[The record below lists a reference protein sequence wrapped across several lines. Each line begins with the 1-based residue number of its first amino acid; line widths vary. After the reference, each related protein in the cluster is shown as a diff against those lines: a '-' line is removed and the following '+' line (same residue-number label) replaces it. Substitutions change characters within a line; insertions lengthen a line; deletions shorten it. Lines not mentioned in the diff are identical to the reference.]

1 MKKVLLSAFA
11 LILSVS
17 MYAIGYVSG
26 ISITLFDG
34 DSEMPECNIA
44 VPDGSTP
51 DQTNT
56 ITPEDNAVAV
66 YAIYN
71 DAAYDLF
78 KQKETGSFKMKN
90 IPLGIKTNGSTSY
103 ELWFNGMV
111 GDVVLYDK
119 EKGGTGGVV
128 DVNSDYSFT
137 ISESQKN
144 SRIDD
149 RFVLYYIVEELEV
162 CFKNNKLQISSNPYT
177 DGIVVKKDGVAITG
191 SPFSDDVS
199 EIDLSG
205 ASFATGRYTVEF
217 GGGKAGGGEEFVVI
231 KE

>member
-17 MYAIGYVSG
+17 MSAVGYVSK
-26 ISITLFDG
+26 ITITLFDG
-34 DSEMPECNIA
+34 DSEMPECGVAI
-44 VPDGSTP
+44 PDGSTME
-51 DQTNT
+51 QTNT

-71 DAAYDLF
+71 NDAYDLF
-78 KQKETGSFKMKN
+78 RKKEEGGFKMKN
-90 IPLGIKTNGSTSY
+90 IPLGIKTNASTSY
-103 ELWFNGMV
+103 EFWFTDVTGT
-111 GDVVLYDK
+111 VVLYDK

-137 ISESQKN
+137 IDPSQKN

-217 GGGKAGGGEEFVVI
+217 GGGKAEGGEEFVVI